1 MKTDKF
7 GQMIYTEDDVFDIL
21 MHDVNPLTPNFL
33 PGPFQIES
41 GQTIDVD
48 KINKVAGYEALVAY
62 LENDELSIAEFDRQN
77 QEWWDMPDSYKEMD
91 IAAHVL
97 SLCNTDAELQRC
109 GEELLMYM
117 ERDLFDLLRYMVY
130 LVDTMELNNVIWGV
144 GRGSSVS
151 SYVLFKLRVH
161 RIDSMF
167 YKLDPGE
174 FLR

>member
-7 GQMIYTEDDVFDIL
+7 GQMIYSQDEVFDIL
-21 MHDVNPLTPNFL
+21 MHDVNPYKINFQ
-33 PGPFQIES
+33 PGPFMLDDITMDLD
-41 GQTIDVD
+41 QT
-48 KINKVAGYEALVAY
+48 NKVAGYEALAAY
-62 LENDELSIAEFDRQN
+62 LENDDLSIADFDKQN
-77 QEWWDMPDSYKEMD
+77 QEQWYMPDSYKEMD
-91 IAAHVL
+91 IAEHVL
-97 SLCNTDAELQRC
+97 SLCKTEPELQRC

-151 SYVLFKLRVH
+151 SYVLYLLKVH
-161 RIDSMF
+161 RINSMF

>member
-7 GQMIYTEDDVFDIL
+7 GQMIYDADEVFDIL
-21 MHDVNPLTPNFL
+21 MHDINPSDPEYQ
-33 PGPFQIES
+33 PGPFMMDGTSTDIRK
-41 GQTIDVD
+41 T
-48 KINKVAGYEALVAY
+48 NKVAGYQALVEYA
-62 LENDELSIAEFDRQN
+62 ENEDLSVTDFDKQN
-77 QEWWDMPDSYKEMD
+77 QEQWYMPDSYKEMD
-91 IAAHVL
+91 IAAHIL
-97 SLCNTDAELQRC
+97 SLCNTEPELQRC

-130 LVDTMELNNVIWGV
+130 LVDIMELNNVVWGV

-151 SYVLFKLRVH
+151 SYVLYKLKVH

-167 YKLDPGE
+167 YKLDPSE